1 MDSDYKSLP
10 SAMESSELKK
20 YFEEFLLIYS
30 DKKRDKKA
38 LDQLYELAYRQWDT
52 YEALDEDIEEK
63 LCDYVIS
70 AVDITS
76 YNIMDTVMS
85 IIENLS
91 LKKPFDFVMDQRGRV
106 NAPAVLRLLDAAY
119 EEYHDI
125 IGNPFGALDF

>member
-10 SAMESSELKK
+10 SVMESSELKK

-52 YEALDEDIEEK
+52 YEALDEDIEER
-63 LCDYVIS
+63 LSDYIIS
-70 AVDITS
+70 AVDIS
-76 YNIMDTVMS
+76 SHSIMDTVMS

-91 LKKPFDFVMDQRGRV
+91 LKKPFDYVMDQRRRV
-106 NAPAVLRLLDAAY
+106 TTPAILSLLDAAY
-119 EEYHDI
+119 DEYNDI